1 MCGHLRL
8 PVDKEATWGGV
19 ITVPDD
25 GTTLHRVDWTNTF
38 LYNSSAVVQISAK
51 NTYAAL
57 MMANTGT
64 ACYAWTTS
72 KNTMYITHVSGDDL
86 GASGGIAQFYFS
98 IYAGPGTAV
107 TAVF

>member
-1 MCGHLRL
+1 MGTSSEMCGHLRL

-25 GTTLHRVDWTNTF
+25 GTTLHRVDWTR
-38 LYNSSAVVQISAK
+38 
-51 NTYAAL
+51 
-57 MMANTGT
+57 
-64 ACYAWTTS
+64 TTS